1 MQKELLSAYMD
12 GEQVSNEFTATLCRD
27 SELQQSWA
35 NFHTIRSVIREE
47 SAVFLGSDFT
57 AKMDALIEA
66 ETPLQMSQP
75 TPEEVET
82 SPFMQKL
89 KAMFAPLTQVAVAA
103 AVCLVA
109 VLGVQTFNANQAE
122 KSADTPVLQTLPFN
136 NGVQQ
141 VSYNAPSKDV
151 ITNEQIEQKNKRMG
165 AMLQNYELQRR
176 LHADGVNLGQHQK

>member
-1 MQKELLSAYMD
+1 MQKELLSAYID

-27 SELQQSWA
+27 QQLQQSWQ
-35 NFHTIRSVIREE
+35 NFHAIRSVMREE
-47 SAVFLGSDFT
+47 TAVFLGADFS
-57 AKMDALIEA
+57 AKMESLIEQESA
-66 ETPLQMSQP
+66 IQVSQP
-75 TPEEVET
+75 LPEEVQQ

-109 VLGVQTFNANQAE
+109 VLGVQSFNANQAE
-122 KSADTPVLQTLPFN
+122 KVADTPVLQTLPFN

-141 VSYNAPSKDV
+141 VSYNAPNKDV
-151 ITNEQIEQKNKRMG
+151 ITNEQLEQKNKRMG

-176 LHADGVNLGQHQK
+176 LHADGVNLGQNQK